1 MLGGEAAVF
10 VKIYNFVSYYV
21 NRLKKFHNIYTYV
34 RYARTYFSYVTKSL
48 LELTSRRRAC

>member
-1 MLGGEAAVF
+1 MHGGEAAVF

-21 NRLKKFHNIYTYV
+21 NRLEKFRNIYTYV
-34 RYARTYFSYVTKSL
+34 RYARTYFSCVTKSL